1 MSLPGSPSI
10 GSRAR
15 HWLATLR
22 HYHEIADVGEI
33 ARRYFPMNAFDG
45 VLTTLGIVTGAFF
58 GGVTDP
64 SSLVVVIASASLSL
78 GVSGFYGSYL
88 SEQAERTRALRELE
102 DTMLSRLDSTD
113 VGSAARYAAVAI
125 AAVAGFASAIGGLI
139 MCIPLVLEPV
149 LGSRGA
155 FYGAWGVAVLELVL
169 LGVFLGRVSR
179 GRVIASSIKLVGAG
193 VVAFALSLLLNVA
206 GL

>member
-1 MSLPGSPSI
+1 MSSPAKPGI
-10 GSRAR
+10 RASLR
-15 HWLATLR
+15 RRISTLR
-22 HYHEIADVGEI
+22 RYHDIADVGEI

-45 VLTTLGIVTGAFF
+45 VLTALGIVTGAYF

-102 DTMLSRLDSTD
+102 ETMLSRLDSTD
-113 VGSAARYAAVAI
+113 VGAAARYAAVAI
-125 AAVAGFASAIGGLI
+125 AAVAGLASAIGGLI
-139 MCIPLVLEPV
+139 MCIPFLLQPL
-149 LGSRGA
+149 LGVDGS
-155 FYGAWGVAVLELVL
+155 FYAAWGIATLELIL
-169 LGVFLGRVSR
+169 LGVFLGHVSR
-179 GRVIASSIKLVGAG
+179 GRLVVSSVKMVLAG
-193 VVAFALSLLLNVA
+193 GVAFGLSLLLNVA

>member
-1 MSLPGSPSI
+1 MSPSLSLRLRR
-10 GSRAR
+10 G
-15 HWLATLR
+15 LETLR
-22 HYHEIADVGEI
+22 HYHEIAEVGEI

-45 VLTTLGIVTGAFF
+45 VLTTVGIVTGAYV

-64 SSLVVVIASASLSL
+64 GSLVVVIASASLSL

-102 DTMLSRLDSTD
+102 DTMLSRLDETD

-139 MCIPLVLEPV
+139 ICIAFLLQPV
-149 LGSRGA
+149 LGVDGS
-155 FYGAWGVAVLELVL
+155 FYVAWAIAVAELIL
-169 LGVFLGRVSR
+169 LGVFLGHVSR
-179 GRVIASSIKLVGAG
+179 GRVVVSSLKLVLAGA
-193 VVAFALSLLLNVA
+193 VAFGLSLLLNVA

>member
-1 MSLPGSPSI
+1 MSLSGSPSL
-10 GSRAR
+10 SAR
-15 HWLATLR
+15 LRRGLATLR
-22 HYHEIADVGEI
+22 HYHEIAEVGEI

-45 VLTTLGIVTGAFF
+45 VLTALGIVTGAYF
-58 GGVTDP
+58 GGVREP

-102 DTMLSRLDSTD
+102 DTMLSRLDATD
-113 VGSAARYAAVAI
+113 VGSAARYATFVI

-139 MCIPLVLEPV
+139 MCIPLALQSV
-149 LGSRGA
+149 LGVEGS
-155 FYGAWGVAVLELVL
+155 FYAAWAVAALELVL

-179 GRVIASSIKLVGAG
+179 GRLVVSSVKLVLAG
-193 VVAFALSLLLNVA
+193 GVAFALSLLLNVA
-206 GL
+206 GV